1 MVDSSLRVL
10 VTGNKGFIGTQVF
23 NHLKEM
29 GIEVDGFDLGDQF
42 PESRYDFII
51 HLAARTK
58 IRDSKKAPFEY
69 YRDGLDL
76 TMQFLEKA
84 RLDSSVFVYPTS
96 GSVAEAT
103 NPYSLTKKQG
113 IEWVNLYRKLYSVKA
128 HLLKFYNIYGETSGK
143 GAVYFFCE
151 AARGNGNV
159 TIYGD
164 GNHVRDYT
172 HVSDVSKLMYRIVTG
187 EVKEGDHE
195 VGSGTGT
202 SVNELLSK
210 VEKISGRKLQVTHEE
225 YVLAEADRLVAQHSV
240 LLDPMSIDDGIR
252 RILKFMSENGS

>member
-1 MVDSSLRVL
+1 MSVNRDIRVL
-10 VTGNKGFIGTQVF
+10 VTGHKGFIGAIVYR
-23 NHLKEM
+23 HLREN
-29 GIEVDGFDLGDQF
+29 GVSVEGFDIGDQF
-42 PESRYDFII
+42 PSKSYNYII

-76 TMQFLEKA
+76 TMRFLEKA

-113 IEWVNLYRKLYSVKA
+113 IEWVNLYRKLYGVKA

-151 AARGNGNV
+151 AALGDGKI

-164 GNHVRDYT
+164 GSHIRDYT
-172 HVSDVSKLMYRIVTG
+172 NVSDVAKLMLRIVKG
-187 EVKEGDHE
+187 GVREGDHE
-195 VGSGTGT
+195 VGSGIGT
-202 SVNELLSK
+202 SVNELAAM
-210 VEKISGRKLQVTHEE
+210 VEKISGKKLTIIHEDYILTE
-225 YVLAEADRLVAQHSV
+225 AEKLVATNTV
-240 LLDPMSIDDGIR
+240 ITDPMTIEVGIK
-252 RILKFMSENGS
+252 RILAKLSE